1 MTRRDCDAANIRERN
16 SGVARGNIAPKI
28 SVMALTLRIGSRP
41 SALALAQA
49 NLVKTR
55 LVNAVQVLRI
65 EIDLRVEIVP
75 ISTSGDKMTSASL
88 ARVGGKGLFIRELEQ
103 ALAEHRVDIAVH
115 SMKDLPAILP
125 AQFRIAA
132 VPEREDPRDVLI
144 TRRGSGWDALPPGA
158 RLGTSSTRRRLEALR
173 LRPDLDVQPLR
184 GNVDTRLN
192 RLANGDFDAIILAMA
207 GLKRLGRSLQNDIFC
222 SPLDASAFI
231 PSGGQGALAIEAIAD
246 ETIGGS
252 PELERAVAALNDSRA
267 TAEVTAERSFL
278 ATIGASCVS
287 PVGVKGTVLGAA
299 LKLCAILFSSHGEKS
314 LADEIEESHRFVDP
328 PATTANHPA
337 TKIDHPAAALGAQLG
352 KRMLARGAGELIGH
366 E

>member
-1 MTRRDCDAANIRERN
+1 
-16 SGVARGNIAPKI
+16 
-28 SVMALTLRIGSRP
+28 MALTLRIGSRP

-49 NLVKTR
+49 NLVKAR
-55 LVNAVQVLRI
+55 LVHAVQDLRI

-103 ALAEHRVDIAVH
+103 ALTDRRIDLAVH

-144 TRRGSGWDALPPGA
+144 TCRDGGWDALPPGA
-158 RLGTSSTRRRLEALR
+158 RLGTSSTRRRLEALC

-184 GNVDTRLN
+184 GNIDTRLN

-207 GLKRLGRSLQNDIFC
+207 GLKRLGRSSDNLFYC
-222 SPLDASAFI
+222 LLDASTFI
-231 PSGGQGALAIEAIAD
+231 PSGGQGALAIEALAD
-246 ETIGGS
+246 TTIG
-252 PELERAVAALNDSRA
+252 PAELEHAVAALNDPRA
-267 TAEVTAERSFL
+267 FAEVTAERSFL

-287 PVGVKGTVLGAA
+287 PVGVKAA
-299 LKLCAILFSSHGEKS
+299 ADGGMLKLCAILFGANGEKS
-314 LADEIEESHRFVDP
+314 LAGEIEEPHRFADP

-337 TKIDHPAAALGAQLG
+337 TTINHPAAALGAKLG
-352 KRMLARGAGELIGH
+352 KRMLERGAGELIGR

>member
-1 MTRRDCDAANIRERN
+1 
-16 SGVARGNIAPKI
+16 
-28 SVMALTLRIGSRP
+28 MALTLRIGSRP

-49 NLVKTR
+49 NLVKIP
-55 LVNAVQVLRI
+55 LVHAVQDRRF

-103 ALAEHRVDIAVH
+103 ALTDRRIDIAVH

-144 TRRGSGWDALPPGA
+144 TRRGGGWDALPPGA

-207 GLKRLGRSLQNDIFC
+207 GLKRLGQSSDNFSY
-222 SPLDASAFI
+222 SPLDTFTFI
-231 PSGGQGALAIEAIAD
+231 PSGGQGALAIEALAD
-246 ETIGGS
+246 TTIGGS
-252 PELERAVAALNDSRA
+252 AELEHAVAALNDPRA
-267 TAEVTAERSFL
+267 LAEVAAERSFL

-287 PVGVKGTVLGAA
+287 PVGVKATADGRL
-299 LKLCAILFSSHGEKS
+299 LKLCAILFSPDGKGEKS
-314 LADEIEESHRFVDP
+314 LAGDIEEPHRFVDAS
-328 PATTANHPA
+328 ATTANHPA
-337 TKIDHPAAALGAQLG
+337 TKIDHPATALGAQLG
-352 KRMLARGAGELIGH
+352 KRMLARGAGELIGR

>member
-1 MTRRDCDAANIRERN
+1 M
-16 SGVARGNIAPKI
+16 AP
-28 SVMALTLRIGSRP
+28 TLRIGSRP

-49 NLVKTR
+49 NLVKAR
-55 LVNAVQVLRI
+55 LVHAVQDLRI

-103 ALAEHRVDIAVH
+103 ALTDRRIDLAVH

-144 TRRGSGWDALPPGA
+144 TRRGGGWDALPSGA

-173 LRPDLDVQPLR
+173 LRPDLDVQPVR
-184 GNVDTRLN
+184 GNIDTRLN

-207 GLKRLGRSLQNDIFC
+207 GLKRLGRSSDNLFYC
-222 SPLDASAFI
+222 LLDASTFI
-231 PSGGQGALAIEAIAD
+231 PSGGQGALAIEALAD
-246 ETIGGS
+246 TTIG
-252 PELERAVAALNDSRA
+252 PAELEHAVAALNDPRA
-267 TAEVTAERSFL
+267 FAEVTAERSFL

-287 PVGVKGTVLGAA
+287 PVGVKAA
-299 LKLCAILFSSHGEKS
+299 ADGGMLKLCAILFGANGEKS
-314 LADEIEESHRFVDP
+314 LAGEIEEPHRFADP

-337 TKIDHPAAALGAQLG
+337 TTINHPAAALGAKLG
-352 KRMLARGAGELIGH
+352 KRMLERGAGELIGR

>member
-1 MTRRDCDAANIRERN
+1 
-16 SGVARGNIAPKI
+16 
-28 SVMALTLRIGSRP
+28 MALTLRIGSRP

-49 NLVKTR
+49 NLVKAR
-55 LVNAVQVLRI
+55 LARAVQDLRIGIDLRI

-75 ISTSGDKMTSASL
+75 ISTSGDRMTSASL
-88 ARVGGKGLFIRELEQ
+88 ARVGGKGLFVRELEQ
-103 ALAEHRVDIAVH
+103 ALTVRRIHLAVH

-144 TRRGSGWDALPPGA
+144 TRRGGGWDALPPGA

-184 GNVDTRLN
+184 GNIDTRLN

-207 GLKRLGRSLQNDIFC
+207 GLKRLGRSSDNFFYCL
-222 SPLDASAFI
+222 LDASTFI
-231 PSGGQGALAIEAIAD
+231 PSGGQGALAIEALAD
-246 ETIGGS
+246 TTLGGS
-252 PELERAVAALNDSRA
+252 AELEHAVAALNDPRA
-267 TAEVTAERSFL
+267 FAEVTAERSFL

-287 PVGVKGTVLGAA
+287 PVGVKATADGRL
-299 LKLCAILFSSHGEKS
+299 LKICAILFSPDGKKS
-314 LADEIEESHRFVDP
+314 LAGEIEELHRFADP
-328 PATTANHPA
+328 PVTTANHPA
-337 TKIDHPAAALGAQLG
+337 TTINHPAAALGAKLG
-352 KRMLARGAGELIGH
+352 KRMLERGAGELIGR